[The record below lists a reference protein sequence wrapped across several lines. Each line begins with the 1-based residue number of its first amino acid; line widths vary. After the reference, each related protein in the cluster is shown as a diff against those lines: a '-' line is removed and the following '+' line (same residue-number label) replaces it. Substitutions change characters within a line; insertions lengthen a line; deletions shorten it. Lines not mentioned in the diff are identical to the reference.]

1 MPPGGRIDSSAKP
14 SVPPLSSAATFSG
27 KSAPQ
32 MPGPHLAAPPMSSPA
47 GGPYYDG
54 PPVAPP
60 GQWQQSDPGLRM
72 DSTDPIGWPAPP
84 EWSDARG
91 WTGMPGGAQR

>member
-1 MPPGGRIDSSAKP
+1 MPA
-14 SVPPLSSAATFSG
+14 
-27 KSAPQ
+27 
-32 MPGPHLAAPPMSSPA
+32 PA